1 MRLFFVAMTAFA
13 IVATPAVAQGRH
25 GGKKQAAQ
33 PQQSEEK
40 KKAAQ
45 QLEKDY
51 NAALARIPDK
61 TFDPWGSVR
70 PAQNSK

>member
-1 MRLFFVAMTAFA
+1 V
-13 IVATPAVAQGRH
+13 H
-25 GGKKQAAQ
+25 GGKRHAEQ
-33 PQQSEEK
+33 PQQSADK

-61 TFDPWGSVR
+61 TFVPWGGVH
-70 PAQNSK
+70 PAAITK